1 MKSELLSKP
10 INQEEIK
17 DIQERVNE
25 NSKLINEMSN
35 KLVNDYCKN
44 LNEYVSFIKSILE
57 DSEHPPTAQEL
68 DDFAL
73 NLPVLLFFCG
83 EAQENLGIK
92 ADVST
97 AVRQEVYNEAYRN
110 IEKGTINYK
119 CSEAEL
125 VSQAETITN
134 IVYERAYKIVK
145 EKMNAR
151 I

>member
-35 KLVNDYCKN
+35 KLVNEYCKN

-57 DSEHPPTAQEL
+57 DKDHPPTSQEL

-73 NLPVLLFFCG
+73 NIPVLLFFCRR
-83 EAQENLGIK
+83 
-92 ADVST
+92 ST
-97 AVRQEVYNEAYRN
+97 REFRN
-110 IEKGTINYK
+110 
-119 CSEAEL
+119 
-125 VSQAETITN
+125 
-134 IVYERAYKIVK
+134 
-145 EKMNAR
+145 
-151 I
+151 